1 MSWRIEN
8 LLRTHS
14 KKINRVSVNNQL
26 GDLMLVEIKVDGSV
40 WMELNVKDQVAPE
53 VIKILENAYQ
63 QILATQ
69 SNSVMLKAV
78 HQLRKKY
85 G

>member
-1 MSWRIEN
+1 
-8 LLRTHS
+8 
-14 KKINRVSVNNQL
+14 
-26 GDLMLVEIKVDGSV
+26 MLVEIKVDGSV
-40 WMELNVKDQVAPE
+40 WMELNVKDPVAPE

-69 SNSVMLKAV
+69 NSSVMLKAV

>member
-1 MSWRIEN
+1 
-8 LLRTHS
+8 
-14 KKINRVSVNNQL
+14 
-26 GDLMLVEIKVDGSV
+26 MLVEVKVDGSV

-53 VIKILENAYQ
+53 VLKILENAYR
-63 QILATQ
+63 QILANQ
-69 SNSVMLKAV
+69 NSSVMLKSAV